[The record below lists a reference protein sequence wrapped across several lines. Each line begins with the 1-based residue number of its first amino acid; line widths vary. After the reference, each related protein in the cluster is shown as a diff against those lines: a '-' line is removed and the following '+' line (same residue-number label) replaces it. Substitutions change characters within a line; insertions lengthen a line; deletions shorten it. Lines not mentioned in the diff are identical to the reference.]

1 MYYIERQSIE
11 RQWIREL
18 RFKTEFKALVNARSK
33 AIATLATYRVIHSTW
48 PSQVLHV
55 VNGFELVK
63 SKKLDLDR
71 LTPRGWRDLN

>member
-1 MYYIERQSIE
+1 MIDMYYIERQSIE

-48 PSQVLHV
+48 PFQVLHE
-55 VNGFELVK
+55 VNGFELVN
-63 SKKLDLDR
+63 SKKTDFDGSR
-71 LTPRGWRDLN
+71 PSG

>member
-1 MYYIERQSIE
+1 MIDMYYIERKSIE

-48 PSQVLHV
+48 PSQVLHE

-63 SKKLDLDR
+63 NKKPDLDR
-71 LTPRGWRDLN
+71 LTPRR